1 MINSFD
7 DVRRLTE
14 AELRELLE
22 RGVPEHRV
30 WAIWALA
37 LKNSAEVDALVQRS
51 EPDPGVR
58 RNFAVVL
65 AGHGHYDVLVALAK
79 RDPAIVVRASA
90 MRLVTRLAVDGA
102 VPHTIVQERVA
113 SDGSDV
119 KIAVLGTI
127 ATKAPPWLVEI
138 AEQLL
143 EDPDTD
149 VRFEAFE
156 ALCRCGREGTASLW
170 LEETPEAQA
179 RMVIIRWTAHG
190 RVKPAA
196 EALANASR
204 RLRRLLVESVRV
216 ATWHELAPA
225 IGTDILVLRALLKRT
240 PALVDQVPL
249 ALLVRDALDDRHGSW
264 VGLIASRL
272 DSLSAPDATLAP
284 LLPDLCELCATRI
297 GALNLAAAELRGQR
311 EQDAHTEI
319 DLEQIDDHRAMY
331 ERCLEQALRFLVH

>member
-1 MINSFD
+1 VIDSFD

-14 AELRELLE
+14 PELRDLLE
-22 RGVPEHRV
+22 SGQPEHRV

-37 LKNSAEVDALVQRS
+37 LKNGAEVDALAQRT

-90 MRLVTRLAVDGA
+90 MQLVTRIAVDGKL
-102 VPHTIVQERVA
+102 PHSIVRERVM

-127 ATKAPPWLVEI
+127 TAKAPAWLVEI

-143 EDPDTD
+143 EDADTD

-156 ALCRCGREGTASLW
+156 ALCRCGRDGTAALW

-196 EALANASR
+196 AALANASR

-225 IGTDILVLRALLKRT
+225 IGTDILVLRALLKRS
-240 PALVDQVPL
+240 PAIVDQVPL
-249 ALLVRDALDDRHGSW
+249 ALLVRDALEDRHGSW
-264 VGLIASRL
+264 IGLIAARL
-272 DSLSAPDATLAP
+272 DSLSTPDATLAP
-284 LLPDLCELCATRI
+284 LLPDLCELCSARI
-297 GALNLAAAELRGQR
+297 GALNMAAAELRGQR
-311 EQDAHTEI
+311 EQDTYTEI
-319 DLEQIDDHRAMY
+319 DLEQLDDQRAMY